1 MSIFDE
7 HNWYLLYFLWLSLS
21 RSLKVSE
28 SIFVSLNHALAF
40 LKVAY
45 KHAQCQFSM
54 IITFVVEVLGVV

>member
-28 SIFVSLNHALAF
+28 SIFDSPNHALAF

-45 KHAQCQFSM
+45 KHAQCQVNFR
-54 IITFVVEVLGVV
+54 